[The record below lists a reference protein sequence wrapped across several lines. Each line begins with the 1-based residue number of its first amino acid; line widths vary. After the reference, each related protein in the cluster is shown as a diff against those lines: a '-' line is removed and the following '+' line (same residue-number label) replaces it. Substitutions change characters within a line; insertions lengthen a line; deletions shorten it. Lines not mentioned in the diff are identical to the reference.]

1 MDLEFDPN
9 AAARIERLVNDAN
22 QNVYDI
28 VRGIQRRLG
37 EGADPLS
44 HPEVSDVLRKGFAR
58 NFAAVQMGQAILLC
72 LQTGVPVRDVLVFLD
87 LEGLVSQEKSFD
99 DELNSL
105 LDDGDSGTEGRRR

>member
-9 AAARIERLVNDAN
+9 AAARIERIVADAN

-28 VRGIQRRLG
+28 ARGIQGRLG

-44 HPEVSDVLRKGFAR
+44 HPDVSDALRQAFAR

-72 LQTGVPVRDVLVFLD
+72 LSSGVPVRDVLVMLD
-87 LEGLVSQEKSFD
+87 LEGLMATEKSFD
-99 DELNSL
+99 DELNAL
-105 LDDGDSGTEGRRR
+105 FRDEGDDT